1 MVVEMENRTQYD
13 VDAIYLELVQRVK
26 LQAQHVQESH
36 EHGAY
41 NHLTMRHGWDQGG
54 YHHNSGNYK
63 RTFFKEDVVCQQAFP
78 GIRQGEVQRGDRA
91 QHIEMQ
97 LARVLEPQC
106 LGYMIECA
114 YFLRVYAYIRCAT
127 SPQVRVPVCIYAPQP
142 SPQIWQAP
150 QPPPGWSPQVLSP
163 TSVAVPSGAAPPSQA
178 EFYMGF
184 HASAPPMEIP
194 MEGRQVTGVQVP
206 PAMAVM
212 AQPLTS

>member
-1 MVVEMENRTQYD
+1 M
-13 VDAIYLELVQRVK
+13 
-26 LQAQHVQESH
+26 
-36 EHGAY
+36 G
-41 NHLTMRHGWDQGG
+41 
-54 YHHNSGNYK
+54 HNSGNYR
-63 RTFFKEDVVCQQAFP
+63 RTFSKEDVVCQQAFP

-127 SPQVRVPVCIYAPQP
+127 NPQVRVPVCIYAPQP
-142 SPQIWQAP
+142 PPQSWQAP
-150 QPPPGWSPQVLSP
+150 QPPPGWNPQVLPP
-163 TSVAVPSGAAPPSQA
+163 TSVTVPSVAAPPSQA

-194 MEGRQVTGVQVP
+194 MDGRQVTGIQVTGIQVP
-206 PAMAVM
+206 PPMAVM
-212 AQPLTS
+212 AQPLT